1 VTLLNI
7 ATLVPIFGDT
17 TTMPATPSVNKAS
30 KRPPKTVSTAKK
42 SRVSKVSIERI
53 DKIVRLI
60 RKRGSVSMP
69 FLKKELEVSEASVKR
84 DIDFLRDRLN
94 CPLEWDRS
102 KSGYVIRDQLA
113 PGGRFELP
121 GVWFEAS
128 EVLAL
133 LTMLHLVEGVQP
145 TLLEDH
151 VGPLK
156 NRLHN
161 MLSEGTSS
169 PTPIEKKVKLIHFAP
184 RRVEPKHFQ
193 LIAGALLE
201 GKRLHLHYWNRDKL
215 ERTTR
220 NISPQRLVHYRENW
234 VLDAWCHE
242 KNALRTFSL
251 EAIEDVQVLSE
262 AVLEVGE
269 NELRE
274 HFESG
279 YGIFAGQAK
288 YRARLKFTPSRA
300 QWVSAE
306 QWHPDQSSAILE
318 DGSYLLEVPYSNDQ
332 ELLMDLLR
340 HAPEVEV
347 LEPPELRERYCQA
360 LCDAAEKNRAV
371 GIR

>member
-1 VTLLNI
+1 
-7 ATLVPIFGDT
+7 
-17 TTMPATPSVNKAS
+17 M
-30 KRPPKTVSTAKK
+30 STASSQRKTPKNPSQAVPAVKK

-53 DKIVRLI
+53 NKIVSLI
-60 RKRGSVSMP
+60 RNRGAVSMP

-102 KSGYVIRDQLA
+102 KNGYAIHDHLA

-121 GVWFEAS
+121 GMWFEAS
-128 EVLAL
+128 EVVAL

-145 TLLEDH
+145 GLLEDH
-151 VGPLK
+151 VAPLK
-156 NRLHN
+156 TRLRS
-161 MLSEGTSS
+161 MLSAGTRSVK
-169 PTPIEKKVKLIHFAP
+169 PIEKKVKLIHFAP
-184 RRVEPKHFQ
+184 RKVEPKHFQ

-201 GKRLHLHYWNRDKL
+201 GKRLHLQYWNRDRR

-220 NISPQRLVHYRENW
+220 DISPLRLVHYRENW

-242 KNALRTFSL
+242 RNALRTFSL
-251 EAIEDVQVLSE
+251 EAIEEVRVLDE
-262 AVLEVGE
+262 NVLEVGDDA
-269 NELRE
+269 LRE

-279 YGIFAGQAK
+279 YGIFAGPAR

-300 QWVSAE
+300 QWVSKE
-306 QWHPDQSSAILE
+306 QWHPDQYSATLD

-347 LEPPELRERYCQA
+347 LEPPELRERLYSA
-360 LCDAAEKNRAV
+360 LCNAAEKNRPA
-371 GIR
+371 

>member
-1 VTLLNI
+1 
-7 ATLVPIFGDT
+7 
-17 TTMPATPSVNKAS
+17 M
-30 KRPPKTVSTAKK
+30 R
-42 SRVSKVSIERI
+42 
-53 DKIVRLI
+53 
-60 RKRGSVSMP
+60 
-69 FLKKELEVSEASVKR
+69 FLKGEMEVSEASVKR

-94 CPLEWDRS
+94 CPLEWDRN
-102 KSGYVIRDQLA
+102 KNGYVIHDHLA
-113 PGGRFELP
+113 PSGRFELP
-121 GVWFEAS
+121 GMWFEAS

-145 TLLEDH
+145 GLLEDH
-151 VGPLK
+151 VAPLK
-156 NRLHN
+156 SRLRS
-161 MLSEGTSS
+161 MLSEGTKSVK
-169 PTPIEKKVKLIHFAP
+169 PIEKKVKLIHFAA
-184 RRVEPKHFQ
+184 RTVEPKHFQ

-201 GKRLHLHYWNRDKL
+201 GNRLHLQYWNRDKR

-251 EAIEDVQVLSE
+251 EAIEGVRVLDE

-269 NELRE
+269 NELCE

-279 YGIFAGQAK
+279 YGIFAGPAK

-306 QWHPDQSSAILE
+306 QWHPDQSSAVLD

-347 LEPPELRERYCQA
+347 LDPPELRERYCKA
-360 LCDAAEKNRAV
+360 LCNAAEKNRPV
-371 GIR
+371 RIR

>member
-1 VTLLNI
+1 M
-7 ATLVPIFGDT
+7 PT
-17 TTMPATPSVNKAS
+17 TISGSKAP
-30 KRPPKTVSTAKK
+30 KRPTKAATAEKQ

-53 DKIVRLI
+53 NKIVRLI

-102 KSGYVIRDQLA
+102 KNGYVIYDHLA

-121 GVWFEAS
+121 GMWFEAS
-128 EVLAL
+128 EVIAL

-145 TLLEDH
+145 GLLEDH
-151 VGPLK
+151 VAPLK
-156 NRLHN
+156 TRLRS
-161 MLSEGTSS
+161 MLLTGTRSVK
-169 PTPIEKKVKLIHFAP
+169 PIEKKVKLIHFAP
-184 RRVEPKHFQ
+184 RKVEPKHFQ

-201 GKRLHLHYWNRDKL
+201 GKRLYLQYWNRDRR

-220 NISPQRLVHYRENW
+220 DISPQRLVHYRENW

-242 KNALRTFSL
+242 KQALRTFSL
-251 EAIEDVQVLSE
+251 EAMEEVRVLDEE
-262 AVLEVGE
+262 ALEVGE
-269 NELRE
+269 DELRE

-279 YGIFAGQAK
+279 YGIFAGPAR
-288 YRARLKFTPSRA
+288 YHARLKFSPSRA
-300 QWVSAE
+300 QWVSKE
-306 QWHPDQSSAILE
+306 QWHPDQSSSALD

-347 LEPPELRERYCQA
+347 LDPPELREKLYKA
-360 LCDAAEKNRAV
+360 LCNAAEKNRPA
-371 GIR
+371 GTR